1 MAQLHIEHATGLSK
15 DQIRVKLGE
24 VMGKIEQKFGLKGN
38 WSGDN
43 YTFTRSGVDGK
54 AVIQDGKVVV
64 DIKLGMLLSAL
75 KGRIESEMLSK
86 FREGLP

>member
-1 MAQLHIEHATGLSK
+1 MAQLHIEHSTGLSK
-15 DQIRVKLGE
+15 DKIREKLGE
-24 VMGKIEQKFGLKGN
+24 VMEKVEQKFGLTGN

-43 YTFTRSGVDGK
+43 YTFSRSGVEGK
-54 AVIQDGKVVV
+54 AVIQEGKVVV

-75 KGRIESEMLSK
+75 KGRIESELMSK

>member
-1 MAQLHIEHATGLSK
+1 MASLHIEHTTSLAK
-15 DQIRVKLGE
+15 DDIREKLGE
-24 VMGKIEQKFGLKGN
+24 VMGKVEKKFDLEGS

-43 YTFTRSGVDGK
+43 YMFKRSGVDGK

-75 KGRIESEMLSK
+75 KGKIESELKSK
-86 FREGLP
+86 LQEGLP